1 LRRILTTLQTQPEI
15 LLTAGLILL
24 AAYFI
29 RGISGFGSGLIAVPL
44 LAHFL
49 PLTFVVPMILV
60 TDFAASLAL
69 GTHTRK
75 HMRWDEVRPLIPFS
89 ILGVLAGT
97 TLLVNLPIA
106 PLLATLGVFVL
117 LFGIRSILNLHGT
130 RSVSRWWAAPAGFTG
145 GTIGALFGTGG
156 PPYVIYLNH
165 RLHDKGEL
173 RATFSGLFLIEGGL
187 RIAAFLIAG
196 LLLNTELLLAILA
209 ALPLVTL
216 GLVLGNRVHIGLSPA
231 QMQRIIGIILV
242 ISGTSLLWRAWV

>member
-1 LRRILTTLQTQPEI
+1 LRRIEIILQTQPEI
-15 LLTAGLILL
+15 LLATGLIVL

-44 LAHFL
+44 LAHLL

-60 TDFAASLAL
+60 TDVTASLVL
-69 GTHTRK
+69 GTQTRK
-75 HMRWDEVRPLIPFS
+75 HMRWDELRPLIPFS

-117 LFGIRSILNLHGT
+117 LFGIRNILNLHGT
-130 RSVSRWWAAPAGFTG
+130 RSVSRWWAAPAGLTG

-196 LLLNTELLLAILA
+196 LLLNSELLLAILA

-216 GLVLGNRVHIGLSPA
+216 GLFLGNRVHIGLSPA
-231 QMQRIIGIILV
+231 QMQRILGTILV
-242 ISGTSLLWRAWV
+242 VSGTSLLWRAWV